1 VTLCRPSETQILRD
15 ALRRIVAIEDKMVGG
30 DWEEIEEARQ
40 IARDALARSA
50 FTAATDTSS
59 APTSGQP

>member
-1 VTLCRPSETQILRD
+1 
-15 ALRRIVAIEDKMVGG
+15 VGG